1 MMSTAEVIYA
11 TLDNQDSIKVEL
23 VSGDSIKDVI
33 NKSGVLDKYPEI
45 DLNTNKVGIYNQL
58 KKIGDLVNNNDR
70 IEIYRSLIAN
80 PKDVRRKR
88 AEQQRKDGTIK

>member
-70 IEIYRSLIAN
+70 VEIYRNLIAN